1 MIDSP
6 LCPATVFHTYLSGQ
20 ESMAWGLDAI
30 AALYTLSSLTL
41 VLCLT
46 ALGKNKGL
54 NDLSSGQTSL
64 TDPKKKNKKQKTIE
78 IENLSNQTE
87 TAFRKEYI

>member
-1 MIDSP
+1 MNYLLFYVERSDRLPP
-6 LCPATVFHTYLSGQ
+6 LPGNCLPYLFGQ

-54 NDLSSGQTSL
+54 N
-64 TDPKKKNKKQKTIE
+64 E
-78 IENLSNQTE
+78 
-87 TAFRKEYI
+87 